1 MVLEGKMVLY
11 LTVFLSGIAAG
22 GFLEKYLREA
32 LRKRGILSQ
41 YKMTGI
47 VNGLLWLWVSQGS
60 WTGAESLL
68 CCLCASLLLAVA
80 VVDARAFEIPLE
92 CNLGIGLLG
101 AARVYLSH
109 GNLAEYLVGAFAA
122 SGIFLA
128 IFALTGDG
136 IGGGDIKLM
145 AAGGLF
151 LGSGKILL
159 ALFIGSAVGL
169 LCQLP
174 LVKLAGKSR
183 YFALGPYL
191 ALGIGT
197 AMVYG
202 DKIINRWL

>member
-1 MVLEGKMVLY
+1 MVLAGKIALY

-47 VNGLLWLWVSQGS
+47 VNGLLWLWVSQGR

-136 IGGGDIKLM
+136 IGGGDIKLGTFPGEWENP
-145 AAGGLF
+145 AGSF
-151 LGSGKILL
+151 HWLGSGI
-159 ALFIGSAVGL
+159 ALPASAGEAGGEKQVFCSWPLPGFGNRDRNGL
-169 LCQLP
+169 
-174 LVKLAGKSR
+174 
-183 YFALGPYL
+183 
-191 ALGIGT
+191 
-197 AMVYG
+197 
-202 DKIINRWL
+202 W